1 MKTRSLLLVSA
12 LALFQAPS
20 LFAAAAPPPPPPVSA
35 KEISAGLYL
44 ILGGGGANSVILTG
58 ADATLVVDAKL
69 DIESADAEL
78 KVMDGLAKGPLRY
91 LVNTHVHPDHTGGNE
106 AYGKRG
112 AVIIARDETRN
123 ILVAGQRGGPPAPA
137 AALPTMTFD
146 GKTPITMHVAGET
159 VVIRPV
165 PAAHTTDN
173 SVVQFTNANV
183 FQLGDVF
190 STSRYP
196 VVAGGTVQGFIDAI
210 DQILPLTNAQSR
222 FIPGNGDIENIAAL
236 KKWREMLVAVRD
248 SVSALVKKGQTL
260 EQITAAKPTAAY
272 DAQYGTPERFLPS
285 LYQELSGK
293 KQ

>member
-1 MKTRSLLLVSA
+1 MKTTSLLLLSA
-12 LALFQAPS
+12 LSLFQSS
-20 LFAAAAPPPPPPVSA
+20 LLSAAAAPPPPPVEA
-35 KEISAGLYL
+35 KEISPGLYL
-44 ILGGGGANSVILTG
+44 VLGGGGANSVMLTG

-78 KVMDGLAKGPLRY
+78 KVVDGLAKGPLRY

-112 AVIIARDETRN
+112 VVIISRDETRN
-123 ILVAGQRGGPPAPA
+123 ILAAGQRGGPPAPA

-173 SVVQFTNANV
+173 SIVQFTNANV
-183 FQLGDVF
+183 FQIGDIF
-190 STSRYP
+190 STFRYP
-196 VVAGGTVQGFIDAI
+196 VIAGGTVQGFIDAV
-210 DQILPLTNAQSR
+210 DQVLKLSNEQSR

-236 KKWREMLVAVRD
+236 RKWREMLVTVRD
-248 SVSALVKKGQTL
+248 SVSALVKKGNTL
-260 EQITAAKPTAAY
+260 EQVTAAKPTAAF
-272 DAQYGTPERFLPS
+272 DAQYGTPERFIPA